1 MGSISVKQFLEHP
14 DCLLADTRGGAITL
28 VTQGGEPVF
37 LALPLGKGAG
47 SRGMKLELAV
57 ALYDHDQV
65 SLGLA
70 AQISGLPYSEIVDE
84 LGRRGIAVIRP
95 GPGELDRELAA
106 LNDERCRR

>member
-14 DCLLADTRGGAITL
+14 DRLLADARGGVIAL
-28 VTQGGEPVF
+28 VTQDGEPVF

-47 SRGMKLELAV
+47 SSAAKLELAV
-57 ALYDHDQV
+57 ALFDREQV

-70 AQISGLPYSEIVDE
+70 AQIAGFSYSEMVDE
-84 LGRRGIAVIRP
+84 LGRRGVAVIRL

-106 LNDERCRR
+106 LGD